1 MPAAAAPVAVAKSG
15 SLHVQA
21 DVPGLSIEIDGID
34 RGRSPLTVPNL
45 TPGEHQVVVR
55 GDQRVT
61 RRTVSIKA
69 GETMTLVLSPPAT
82 GVAAPGWLSVTAPIV
97 MQLRQ
102 DGKVIA
108 TTESDRVML
117 PSGEHE
123 IEIANDTIGFRESRK
138 ITVAPGKTAEI
149 AVTLPPAALSI
160 NAQPWAEVW
169 VDGTKIGETPIANL
183 TVTPGSHEVLFRH
196 PQLGERRETVVVTL
210 RQTARL
216 GVDLRRP

>member
-1 MPAAAAPVAVAKSG
+1 
-15 SLHVQA
+15 LHVQA
-21 DVPGLSIEIDGID
+21 DVPGVFVEVDGVN
-34 RGRSPLTVPNL
+34 RGRSPLTVADL
-45 TPGEHQVVVR
+45 TPGDHQVVVR
-55 GDQRVT
+55 GEVRGEQRVV
-61 RRTVSIKA
+61 RRTVTIKA
-69 GETMTLVLSPPAT
+69 GETLTFVLSPPASSA
-82 GVAAPGWLSVTAPIV
+82 AAPGWLSVTAPIV

-102 DGKVIA
+102 DGKVIG

-117 PSGEHE
+117 PSGDHE
-123 IEIANDTIGFRESRK
+123 IGIVNDTIGFHEERTIS
-138 ITVAPGKTAEI
+138 VAPGKTAEI

-169 VDGTKIGETPIANL
+169 VDGTRIGETPIANL

-196 PQLGERRETVVVTL
+196 PDLGERRETVVVTL

>member
-1 MPAAAAPVAVAKSG
+1 VAAATTG

-21 DVPGLSIEIDGID
+21 EVPGLSVEIDGVD
-34 RGRSPLTVPNL
+34 RGRSPLTVGNL
-45 TPGEHQVVVR
+45 APGDHQVVVR
-55 GDQRVT
+55 GDQRVV

-69 GETMTLVLSPPAT
+69 GETMTLVLSPPAS
-82 GVAAPGWLSVTAPIV
+82 GVAAPGWLTVSTPIV

-102 DGKVIA
+102 GGKVIG
-108 TTESDRVML
+108 TTEADRVML
-117 PSGEHE
+117 PAGDHE
-123 IEIANDTIGFRESRK
+123 IEIVSDTIGFHEARK
-138 ITVAPGKTAEI
+138 ISVAPGKTAEI
-149 AVTLPPAALSI
+149 AVVLPPAALSI

-169 VDGTKIGETPIANL
+169 VDGTRIGETPIANL